1 VAEYKLLL
9 KASAAK
15 DIGGVDSK
23 SDRRRIVEK
32 IAALSAAPW
41 LHGSEKLAGYDDRYR
56 LRQRNYRISYL
67 IDDARRELT
76 GFRAG
81 QRKDVYKQVV

>member
-1 VAEYKLLL
+1 MAEYKLLL

-15 DIGGVDSK
+15 EIEAVGSK

-32 IAALSAAPW
+32 IAALGAEPRPQ
-41 LHGSEKLAGYDDRYR
+41 GSEKLAGYNDRYR
-56 LRQRNYRISYL
+56 LRQGNYRIIYL

-76 GFRAG
+76 VFRIG
-81 QRKDVYKQVV
+81 HRKDVYK